1 MPSSSSSC
9 SSLPPPPPVSA
20 TGSASG
26 FILKPTYVDIVNSQD
41 IKCLLPV
48 GTVAY
53 GGTYQFAV
61 LNTGAPKEA
70 NRDVLELPERF
81 SGDGAG
87 GNTGVVG
94 PGGRGR
100 RITREIEHVIC
111 ADGGQQALIMCADG
125 GVVFYNS
132 SSEVVGDVVGGNS
145 ARHSPLPS
153 VVPSVAEGSFE
164 FVVAVVVVFPTVMQ
178 MLVPRCGYVSLF
190 LPVCWCLL
198 QVVVCFQVIFASSL
212 MR

>member
-1 MPSSSSSC
+1 M
-9 SSLPPPPPVSA
+9 
-20 TGSASG
+20 
-26 FILKPTYVDIVNSQD
+26 
-41 IKCLLPV
+41 PV

-132 SSEVVGDVVGGNS
+132 SSEVVGDVVGGSEEESGLENGS
-145 ARHSPLPS
+145 GGGGCGGVLLELPALFR
-153 VVPSVAEGSFE
+153 VKDQQQHPGSWTLRRIGRQG
-164 FVVAVVVVFPTVMQ
+164 FVVRV
-178 MLVPRCGYVSLF
+178 
-190 LPVCWCLL
+190 
-198 QVVVCFQVIFASSL
+198 
-212 MR
+212 